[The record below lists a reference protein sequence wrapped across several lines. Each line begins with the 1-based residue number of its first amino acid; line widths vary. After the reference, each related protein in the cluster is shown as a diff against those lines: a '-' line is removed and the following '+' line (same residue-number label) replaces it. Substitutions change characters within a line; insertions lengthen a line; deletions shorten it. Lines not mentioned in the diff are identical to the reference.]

1 MFPLSFYRSG
11 LLALGL
17 TPIASLQV
25 VGAAEIRPLSI
36 AAGQS
41 IVLHV
46 SGLTRVGVGDGRI
59 AGVAPL
65 ADSQVVINGKVPG
78 RTTVFLW
85 TGSQRATYIVTVQD
99 QNLEDLARMLRG
111 DITAPGVKVVTLE
124 HSIVIDGT
132 VTDPAQSAQITDVV
146 ARFQKL
152 ADAGN
157 FTVVNAVA
165 VANPF
170 GKLASGADAVDGV
183 TGLHVDKDDD
193 GDLIVSGQARDRTAA
208 EAALAQ
214 VQAQAGPL
222 LSKDAKVVD
231 RLAVSS
237 TSQIDVKVY
246 VLEVDSTAQS
256 NLGLQLQSAVP
267 AGSGSSGGVPIGGT
281 TYTLGTPSIPI
292 VENPTNV
299 TQSGHPFSAGP
310 FLRVGL
316 LAPTINLLLTE
327 GHARVLSS
335 PDLVSL
341 PGSNATFLVGG
352 QVPIPEAGGLG
363 TTTITYHDFGVKL
376 DETPTL
382 LSNGSIETKIKPEVS
397 NLDFAD
403 GVIVNGFTIPAFKIS
418 RLSTD
423 VITQSGE
430 SIIMGGLLSRME
442 TKNVQKVPLLG
453 DIPVLGQLFKSTSYQ
468 NNQSDVVFVMTP
480 QLLVR

>member
-11 LLALGL
+11 LLALAL
-17 TPIASLQV
+17 APVVSLQP
-25 VGAAEIRPLSI
+25 VGAAETKPLLI

-85 TGSQRATYIVTVQD
+85 TGAERATYIVTVQD
-99 QNLEDLARMLRG
+99 QNLQDLAQMLRG

-152 ADAGN
+152 ADAAN
-157 FTVVNAVA
+157 YTVVNAVA
-165 VANPF
+165 VENPF
-170 GKLASGADAVDGV
+170 SKLASGADAIDGV

-193 GDLIVSGQARDRTAA
+193 GNLIVSGQARDRTAA

-222 LSKDAKVVD
+222 LAKDAKIID
-231 RLAVSS
+231 RFAVAT

-246 VLEVDSTAQS
+246 VLEVDTTAQS
-256 NLGLQLQSAVP
+256 NLGLQLQSAIP
-267 AGSGSSGGVPIGGT
+267 STNSSTGGIPIGGS
-281 TYTLGTPSIPI
+281 TYTLGNPSVPI
-292 VENPTNV
+292 IENPTNV
-299 TQSGHPFSAGP
+299 GQSGHPFNAGP

-327 GHARVLSS
+327 GHARILSS

-341 PGSNATFLVGG
+341 PGANATFLVGG

-363 TTTITYHDFGVKL
+363 TTTITYHDFGVRL

-403 GVIVNGFTIPAFKIS
+403 GVVVNGFSIPAFKIS

-468 NNQSDVVFVMTP
+468 NQQSDVVFVMTP

>member
-1 MFPLSFYRSG
+1 MFPFSFYRSG

-17 TPIASLQV
+17 APVASLQL
-25 VGAAEIRPLSI
+25 VGAAETKPLSI

-85 TGSQRATYIVTVQD
+85 TGAQRATYMVTVQD
-99 QNLEDLARMLRG
+99 QNLQDLAQMLRT
-111 DITAPGVKVVTLE
+111 DITVPGVKVVTLE
-124 HSIVIDGT
+124 HSVVIDGT
-132 VTDPAQSAQITDVV
+132 VPDAAQSAQIADVV
-146 ARFQKL
+146 GRFQKL

-157 FTVVNAVA
+157 YTVVDAVA
-165 VANPF
+165 VQNPF
-170 GKLASGADAVDGV
+170 VKLASGTGAIDGV

-193 GDLIVSGQARDRTAA
+193 GNLIVSGQVRDRTAA

-214 VQAQAGPL
+214 VRTQAGPL
-222 LSKDAKVVD
+222 LSKDAKIVD
-231 RLAVSS
+231 RLAVAT

-246 VLEVDSTAQS
+246 VLEVDTTAQS
-256 NLGLQLQSAVP
+256 QLGLQLQSALP
-267 AGSGSSGGVPIGGT
+267 SASGSSGFPIGT
-281 TYTLGTPSIPI
+281 STYTLGNPSIPI
-292 VENPTNV
+292 IENPTNV
-299 TQSGHPFSAGP
+299 GQSGHPFNAGP
-310 FLRVGL
+310 FLRIGL

-327 GHARVLSS
+327 GHARILSS

-352 QVPIPEAGGLG
+352 QIPIPEAGGLG
-363 TTTITYHDFGVKL
+363 TTNITYHDYGVKL
-376 DETPTL
+376 DETPSL

-403 GVIVNGFTIPAFKIS
+403 GVTINGFIVPAFKIS

-430 SIIMGGLLSRME
+430 SIIMGGLLSRLE
-442 TKNVQKVPLLG
+442 TKNVQKVPLLA
-453 DIPVLGQLFKSTSYQ
+453 DIPVLGQLFKSTTYQ
-468 NNQSDVVFVMTP
+468 NQQSDVVFMMTP